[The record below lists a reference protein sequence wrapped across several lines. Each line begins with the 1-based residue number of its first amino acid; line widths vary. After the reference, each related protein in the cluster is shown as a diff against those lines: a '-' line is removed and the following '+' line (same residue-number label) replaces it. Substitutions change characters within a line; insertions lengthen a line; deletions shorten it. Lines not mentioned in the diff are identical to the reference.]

1 MVAVQKKIQ
10 TLTKS
15 QQKRVLKFID
25 ELIENEKTEDRNK
38 FDGKIEKDIKAGKLD
53 GLAAKALEDFKNNR
67 FKAL

>member
-38 FDGKIEKDIKAGKLD
+38 FDGKIEKDINAGKLD

>member
-38 FDGKIEKDIKAGKLD
+38 FDGKIEKDINAGKLD
-53 GLAAKALEDFKNNR
+53 GLAAKAIEDFKNNR
-67 FKAL
+67 FKGL

>member
-38 FDGKIEKDIKAGKLD
+38 FDGKIEKDINAGKLD
-53 GLAAKALEDFKNNR
+53 GLAAKAVEDFKNNR